1 MKTYI
6 FPITLE
12 QADNAWHVFVP
23 GLESRGAVTWGETRD
38 EALRNIQEVM
48 QMIVEEYLEEDE
60 ALPPMV
66 TVTDQPSVAV
76 SV

>member
-12 QADNAWHVFVP
+12 QSDDAWHVFVP
-23 GLESRGAVTWGETRD
+23 GLESRGAVTSGKTRD
-38 EALRNIQEVM
+38 EALRNIQEVL
-48 QMIVEEYLEEDE
+48 QMVVGEYLEKGE

-66 TVTDQPSVAV
+66 TVADQPSVAV
-76 SV
+76 SI